1 MHLSYFTGRFGRDIG
16 KDDTG
21 GPILVWCK
29 PAQPRWS
36 LAAYLSS
43 VNERFKRFLK
53 LACVRSPHTHKRL
66 QQGPL
71 SGDDF
76 DRARSGQA

>member
-1 MHLSYFTGRFGRDIG
+1 M
-16 KDDTG
+16 
-21 GPILVWCK
+21 WCK

-76 DRARSGQA
+76 DRARSGQASAMPEGGGRQKWARGS